1 MAEGNSV
8 FDEIRAQHKKMKG
21 KSLKEKAA
29 YFWEYYRVATIVAIL
44 VIAFAANL
52 IYTIVTAKDSA
63 FHGVLIN
70 GYTDID
76 ATSFMEGF
84 ESFAQIDTNKY
95 STSLET
101 NFTLQQDSTDQYT
114 MANIQKF
121 AAMVA
126 AKELDVVII
135 DPDTFATYADGGYFY
150 NLNDLLSDEMLNEY
164 EDRLIYYDIPE
175 DGQEDVPAAI
185 RVTDVPF
192 LQETQAYA
200 AYEDAYLA
208 VIVNTQHPDTVISF
222 LEYLEQPFT
231 ISGTE
236 SEQE

>member
-21 KSLKEKAA
+21 KSVKEKAA

-76 ATSFMEGF
+76 VTSFMEGF

-135 DPDTFATYADGGYFY
+135 DPDTFATYADGGYLY
-150 NLNDLLSDEMLNEY
+150 LCIGYGKQETGGYSIAVNDLY
-164 EDRLIYYDIPE
+164 ETANAIYLDTSLIGPKE
-175 DGQEDVPAAI
+175 ADGKNGNPSYPYLVI
-185 RVTDVPF
+185 KTPF
-192 LQETQAYA
+192 M
-200 AYEDAYLA
+200 DK
-208 VIVNTQHPDTVISF
+208 TVVF
-222 LEYLEQPFT
+222 D
-231 ISGTE
+231 
-236 SEQE
+236 